1 MKLILKSYARNIST
15 EAPSTLLLEDIRR
28 NSPSTMDVKTFES
41 SIEALHDLFII
52 ENLSAWNPNIR
63 SKTSIRTS
71 DTRHFI
77 NTSIACRLLNLSP
90 ENLLKDLHSFG
101 FFFEDFAVR
110 DLSIYASSLDGEIRH
125 YRDNTGL
132 ECDAILHLSNG
143 DCSAVEIKLGGETL
157 IEEACQSLLRLK
169 KKIMEKSD
177 EREPKFLMVLVA
189 FGPLYVRNDGIYVVP
204 INCLKS

>member
-15 EAPSTLLLEDIRR
+15 KASSTLLLEDIKR

-52 ENLSAWNPNIR
+52 ENLSAWNLNIR

-77 NTSIACRLLNLSP
+77 DTSIACRLLNLSP
-90 ENLLKDLHSFG
+90 EDLLIVLNSFG

-110 DLSIYASSLDGEIRH
+110 DSSNEDWAAIEIM
-125 YRDNTGL
+125 L
-132 ECDAILHLSNG
+132 A
-143 DCSAVEIKLGGETL
+143 GETL

-169 KKIMEKSD
+169 KKIIEKSD

-189 FGPLYVRNDGIYVVP
+189 SVLYTCGMMVSMSFRSIALILDWILIKTTPP
-204 INCLKS
+204 IRRGY

>member
-1 MKLILKSYARNIST
+1 MKLILKSYAGNIST

-28 NSPSTMDVKTFES
+28 NSPSTMDVKIFES
-41 SIEALHDLFII
+41 SIEAPHDLFII

-77 NTSIACRLLNLSP
+77 DTSIACRLLNLSP
-90 ENLLKDLHSFG
+90 ENLLKDLNSFG

-143 DCSAVEIKLGGETL
+143 DWAAIEIKLGGETL
-157 IEEACQSLLRLK
+157 IEEACQSLLWLK
-169 KKIMEKSD
+169 KKIIEKSMK
-177 EREPKFLMVLVA
+177 EN
-189 FGPLYVRNDGIYVVP
+189 RNF
-204 INCLKS
+204 